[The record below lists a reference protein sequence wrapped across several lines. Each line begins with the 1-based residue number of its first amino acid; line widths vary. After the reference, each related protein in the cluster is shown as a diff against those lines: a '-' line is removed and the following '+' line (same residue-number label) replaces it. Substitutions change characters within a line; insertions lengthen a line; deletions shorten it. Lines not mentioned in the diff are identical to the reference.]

1 MAEEDPDTLNLES
14 LKAEEEQ
21 AISGNIDSLKAL
33 LGSIKESQDDAE
45 KLRIINEATKQAG
58 YIKSL

>member
-45 KLRIINEATKQAG
+45 KLRIINEATKQV
-58 YIKSL
+58 